1 MASDEC
7 KFVKPI
13 IKWVG
18 GKSQIIDK
26 IISTFPK
33 EIINYKEI
41 FIGGGSV
48 LLALLSSDI
57 KITGKIYAYDLNKI
71 LINLYKN
78 IQNNPNELYE
88 KVIMF
93 KKIYSNITENI
104 INKNPNNIKE
114 ALKSKESYYYWIRK
128 LFNKEKDN
136 TLIKSAMFIFLNKLC
151 FRGMY
156 REGPNGFNVPFGHY
170 KKIPEIINLEHLN
183 KVSKLIKNV
192 EFINMDFKKSLLN
205 ITDNDFVYLDPP
217 YYPLNNKSFVSYT
230 KNGFNLKTHNK
241 LFELIKKIN
250 NFVLSNS
257 NTQFILDKFPETKY
271 SITKINCRRAINCK
285 NPASTVKEVIIKPIK
300 I

>member
-18 GKSQIIDK
+18 GKSQLIDK

-170 KKIPEIINLEHLN
+170 KKIPEIINLRTLVGFCT
-183 KVSKLIKNV
+183 KYITRSSPISS
-192 EFINMDFKKSLLN
+192 FIFLLMFSEIN
-205 ITDNDFVYLDPP
+205 TLLLVTEWL
-217 YYPLNNKSFVSYT
+217 LT
-230 KNGFNLKTHNK
+230 KMQLNLK
-241 LFELIKKIN
+241 EE
-250 NFVLSNS
+250 
-257 NTQFILDKFPETKY
+257 Q
-271 SITKINCRRAINCK
+271 
-285 NPASTVKEVIIKPIK
+285 
-300 I
+300 